1 MCVMKIMSQA
11 TASAVKIAWRPSAP
25 GHVYSVYS
33 VYSDVKV
40 PKPICTLTPNDVLA
54 QVYMSLHVYQTLSTS
69 FYNLHK
75 PHLIGRP
82 PAIHSSNRVKTGP
95 APPFARC

>member
-1 MCVMKIMSQA
+1 MKIMSQA

-25 GHVYSVYS
+25 GHVDMSS

-54 QVYMSLHVYQTLSTS
+54 QVYIVYMSTRAFLHLST
-69 FYNLHK
+69 FT
-75 PHLIGRP
+75 
-82 PAIHSSNRVKTGP
+82 NRI
-95 APPFARC
+95 